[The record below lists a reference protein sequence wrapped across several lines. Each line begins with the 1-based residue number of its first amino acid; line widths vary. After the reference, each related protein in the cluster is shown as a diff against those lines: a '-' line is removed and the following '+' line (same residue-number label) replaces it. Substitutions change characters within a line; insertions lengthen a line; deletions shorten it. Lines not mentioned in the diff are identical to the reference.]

1 VPDSFDRKLEQLLEY
16 TEAPQPEAFTMDV
29 MRGVR
34 REQRTRKIILWA
46 FGLVGA
52 LFGLSGALM
61 LTGPVSALF
70 TFSLAMPAMPA
81 MQTMQATL
89 FIVGAAA
96 FYLWFMNDDFSLGG

>member
-16 TEAPQPEAFTMDV
+16 TAAPQPEAFTLDV
-29 MRGVR
+29 MRAVR
-34 REQRTRKIILWA
+34 REQRTRKIILWS

-61 LTGPVSALF
+61 LTGPVNELL
-70 TFSLAMPAMPA
+70 TFSLAMPA

-89 FIVGAAA
+89 FMVGAGA

>member
-1 VPDSFDRKLEQLLEY
+1 VPDSFDRKLEQLLQY
-16 TEAPQPEAFTMDV
+16 AEAPQPEAFTMGV

-34 REQRTRKIILWA
+34 REQRTRKIILWC

-52 LFGLSGALM
+52 LFGVSGALM
-61 LTGPVSALF
+61 LSGPVS
-70 TFSLAMPAMPA
+70 SLLSLNLVMPA

-89 FIVGAAA
+89 FAVGAGA

>member
-16 TEAPQPEAFTMDV
+16 TEAPQPEAFTMGV

-61 LTGPVSALF
+61 LTGPVSELF
-70 TFSLAMPAMPA
+70 TFSLALPAME
-81 MQTMQATL
+81 TMQATL